1 MNKIVHVGSYER
13 YGVYCRIRT
22 EEKECTLLDGTQGE
36 VTVLSITGVVG
47 PRSNGDAYAAGQCV
61 DTVRQCTPGAGWTA
75 DMVQR
80 LCDIWGKYHL
90 NDMRPYCEHQRGW
103 DGDKVVT
110 VYEYKMGD
118 ELRDR
123 QSRLHDTIG
132 KMLLA
137 GESVQL
143 SQSQRKVY
151 SSSYFVKGWSETP
164 PEGYIVYKS
173 EQKPVRCVYPLE
185 SDSKCGEKHPE
196 GILSKPCPVC
206 GYKWGTQWRAE
217 RVPADVLQW
226 LESLPDTDR
235 KPAWI

>member
-22 EEKECTLLDGTQGE
+22 EEKECTLLDGTQVE

-47 PRSNGDAYAAGQCV
+47 PRSNGDAYEAGQCC

-90 NDMRPYCEHQRGW
+90 NDMCPYCEHQRGW

-110 VYEYKMGD
+110 VYKYKMCD

-143 SQSQRKVY
+143 SPSQRKVY

-164 PEGYIVYKS
+164 PEGYIVYNS
-173 EQKPVRCVYPLE
+173 EQKPVRCVYPL
-185 SDSKCGEKHPE
+185 DADTKYGEKHPE

-217 RVPADVLQW
+217 RVPQDVLDW
-226 LESLPDTDR
+226 LEALPDTDR